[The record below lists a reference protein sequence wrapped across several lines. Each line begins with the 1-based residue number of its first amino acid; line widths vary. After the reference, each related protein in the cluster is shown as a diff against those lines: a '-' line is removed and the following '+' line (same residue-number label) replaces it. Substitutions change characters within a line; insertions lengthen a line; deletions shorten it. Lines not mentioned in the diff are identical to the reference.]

1 MSHSHAHIATTST
14 ALADF
19 TGVMGK
25 AIVMNGFV
33 HVLGGV
39 VVAHSL
45 FHTPVKISHGDRR
58 R

>member
-1 MSHSHAHIATTST
+1 MHIANTST

-19 TGVMGK
+19 TGVMEK

>member
-1 MSHSHAHIATTST
+1 VLWDTT

-25 AIVMNGFV
+25 AIVMNVFV

-39 VVAHSL
+39 VVAHGL
-45 FHTPVKISHGDRR
+45 FLSPVKISHGDRR
-58 R
+58 W